1 MTNTSTAN
9 PKLRSYLRDLEVAL
23 SVLPRDRATELR
35 EQITSHLFEALP
47 ESPTDEDVSGA
58 LAELGP
64 VETVVSEAVRGV
76 RVGPA
81 RRLFVRLRRIRWW
94 WWVLLGVFLAGGGT
108 LIGLVV
114 SWETSAPLGF
124 YSGLYTWWGPNVH
137 HEVNSSANG
146 QDQSTIAVEPGKTQ
160 GFVVQITNLGPW
172 AQTVLGVASTVAGP
186 MDVPSPIVGPGGGL
200 EHITVSSACGR
211 DECGHIYSLTYRST
225 VTVPPGQTR
234 LLRVLWRPKKCWM
247 SPGAVGIQSEVS
259 LKVRVG
265 WVTRTEVIQLP
276 QGFALAGTS
285 SEGCH

>member
-23 SVLPRDRATELR
+23 SVLPRDRAAELR

-64 VETVVSEAVRGV
+64 VETVVSEAIRGV
-76 RVGPA
+76 RVGPTRKLLA
-81 RRLFVRLRRIRWW
+81 RVRRIRWW
-94 WWVLLGVFLAGGGT
+94 WWALLGVFLAGGGT

-124 YSGLYTWWGPNVH
+124 GALSGWWGPNVH
-137 HEVNSSANG
+137 HEVESSANG
-146 QDQSTIAVEPGKTQ
+146 QDQSTIDIEPGKTQ
-160 GFVVQITNLGPW
+160 GFVVQIRNLGPW
-172 AQTVLGVASTVAGP
+172 AQTVLGDASTAGGR
-186 MDVPSPIVGPGGGL
+186 MDDPPPVVGPGGGR

-211 DECGHIYSLTYRST
+211 DYCSRIYSLTYRST

-234 LLRVLWRPKKCWM
+234 LLRVLWRPKRCWL
-247 SPGAVGIQSEVS
+247 SPGAVGVQTQVS

-265 WVTRTEVIQLP
+265 WVTRTEVVQLP
-276 QGFALAGTS
+276 EGFALAGTS